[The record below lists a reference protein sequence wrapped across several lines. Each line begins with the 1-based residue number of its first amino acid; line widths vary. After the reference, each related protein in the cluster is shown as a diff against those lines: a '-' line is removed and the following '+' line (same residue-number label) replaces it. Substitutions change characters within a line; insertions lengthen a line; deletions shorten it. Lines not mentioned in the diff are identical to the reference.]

1 MCRPTSSTTNNS
13 QFRGFIDDIIGHSDN
28 FIKDHKVAL
37 HQECNTAST
46 ASTSS
51 SSNSLRISSR
61 DCPIIGRYS
70 DISIDY
76 SVSNLV
82 YGSGHYGTVR
92 QCTHRATGQSF
103 AVKSIEKSKVSRV
116 DHLQR
121 EVYLLSKINHENIM
135 KMVDCYEDEDYV
147 HIVTERYTGGELFDK
162 IIDKTTMDGC
172 LSEEEAAKII
182 EQLLKAVSYLHSY
195 DIVHRDIKPENIL
208 FESKAED
215 SSIRLIDFGLSRTHS
230 KGEEMM
236 SNGVGTCYYMSPE
249 LLKGKYDRATDI
261 WSVGVIAYIL
271 LCGYPPFNGDGDKEI
286 VEAIRRGHYTF
297 VDGWEGVSI
306 LALDF
311 IKSLLRRDPR
321 RRFTAEEA
329 LMHPWLKRVPVPA
342 MEL

>member
-1 MCRPTSSTTNNS
+1 MCRPTSSTANRS
-13 QFRGFIDDIIGHSDN
+13 HFCGSLDDIIGNADD

-46 ASTSS
+46 TSTSFS
-51 SSNSLRISSR
+51 GNSLSISSQN
-61 DCPIIGRYS
+61 CSITGRYS

-92 QCTHRATGQSF
+92 QCIHRVSGQSF
-103 AVKSIEKSKVSRV
+103 AVKSIEKSRVSRV

-135 KMVDCYEDEDYV
+135 KMVDCYEDEDYL
-147 HIVTERYTGGELFDK
+147 HIVTEKYTGGELFDK
-162 IIDKTTMDGC
+162 IIDNATVQGC
-172 LSEEEAAKII
+172 LREEEAAKII
-182 EQLLKAVSYLHSY
+182 EQLLMAVSYLHSN

-208 FESKAED
+208 FESEAED

-230 KGEEMM
+230 KGEAMM

-261 WSVGVIAYIL
+261 WSIGVIAYIL
-271 LCGYPPFNGDGDKEI
+271 LCGYPPFNGENDKAI

-311 IKSLLRRDPR
+311 VKSLLRRDPR

-329 LMHPWLKRVPVPA
+329 LMHPWLKKVYVD
-342 MEL
+342 MDL